1 MHCGVVRQHLPRPDE
16 GVDHFGVDVGGGG
29 IVEEDVVRRLR
40 LGEKL
45 QLRVVAAA
53 APDPVGA
60 HLVRRGRGGR
70 RGRRGLLAARRSVAK
85 RRREQGGRA
94 VSGMTTVIS
103 GEKPK
108 WAKY

>member
-1 MHCGVVRQHLPRPDE
+1 MHRGVVRQHLPRPDE

-45 QLRVVAAA
+45 QLRVVA
-53 APDPVGA
+53 DPVGA

-70 RGRRGLLAARRSVAK
+70 RGRRGLLAARRSVAE